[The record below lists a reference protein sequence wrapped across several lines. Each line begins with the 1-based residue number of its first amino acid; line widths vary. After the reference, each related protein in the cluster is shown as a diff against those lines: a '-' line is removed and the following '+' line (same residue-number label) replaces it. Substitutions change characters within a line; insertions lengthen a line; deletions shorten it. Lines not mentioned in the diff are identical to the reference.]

1 MRITRTFLVLL
12 LLTGLGAGC
21 AEREETR
28 AFTLETLDAR
38 SAVPLIT
45 PFVGGDSARVGGTI
59 GNRVVTVRGTS
70 GQLDAIAAFL
80 AEHDQPGA
88 TVTLRF
94 QVVEANGFDSTDPAI
109 ADVES
114 ALRDVL
120 AFEGYRLVSE
130 GVVRVGRS
138 ASFGQQLGA
147 AFAIGGRVRGIT
159 IREDAAAVELEIHLL
174 SNDRPILNT
183 EATVPVGQI
192 VVLGNTRDGDGPT
205 YILVVRPT
213 LE

>member
-45 PFVGGDSARVGGTI
+45 PFVGGDSARVGGSLPS
-59 GNRVVTVRGTS
+59 RVVTVRGTPAE
-70 GQLDAIAAFL
+70 LDAVEAFL

-109 ADVES
+109 ADVEN

-120 AFEGYRLVSE
+120 AFEGYRLVGE
-130 GVVRVGRS
+130 GAVRASRS
-138 ASFGQQLGA
+138 AQFDQQLGA
-147 AFAIGGRVRGIT
+147 GFAIQGQVRAIT
-159 IREDAAAVELEIHLL
+159 VRENAAAVELDVGLQL
-174 SNDRPILNT
+174 QGRRILMT
-183 EATVPVGQI
+183 SATVPVGDI